1 MYKLQKLNNGV
12 RLITIPMSATQT
24 FTILAM
30 VATGSRHENKN
41 NNGISHFLEHM
52 FFKGTKKR
60 PDTLMISTDLD
71 KVGGEFNAFTS
82 KEYTGYYAKVDGQHA
97 DVAID
102 VISDILLNSKFDA
115 REIKREKGVILEEIN
130 MYENNPLIH
139 IDDLFEECVYGDNP
153 AGWDTIGTRKN
164 IKKFKRT
171 DFINYFNN
179 QYQGKDMV
187 VGIAGN
193 FKNKNQ
199 QAVKKLFGKLK
210 VGEKNVGYKFTNQ
223 QNSPQLKIKN
233 QKVEQVNLSLGV
245 HAYSYHHEDFY
256 IAKLLGIILGG
267 SMSSRLFISV
277 RERKGLAY
285 QVHTQVEGYSDSGYL
300 TTNIGTSLDKVE
312 LAIKTVLSEYK
323 KISKQLVNPAEL
335 KKAKDYLQGKTILQ
349 LESTDNVINW
359 YLRQEVLNREVV
371 APAEYFKKINSIT
384 ASDIKRVAQEIF
396 QAQNLNLAIIGQ
408 DIDEKKFKKL
418 LKL

>member
-52 FFKGTKKR
+52 FFKGAKKR
-60 PDTLMISTDLD
+60 PDTLAISTDLD

-82 KEYTGYYAKVDGQHA
+82 KEYTGYYVKVDGQHA

-115 REIKREKGVILEEIN
+115 HEIKREKGVILEEIN

-153 AGWDTIGTRKN
+153 AGWDTIGTREN

-171 DFINYFNN
+171 DFIKYFNN

-193 FKNKNQ
+193 FKNKDQ
-199 QAVKKLFGKLK
+199 QAVKKLFGRLK
-210 VGEKNVGYKFTNQ
+210 VGEKNVDYKFTNQ

-245 HAYSYHHEDFY
+245 HAYGYHHKDFY

-323 KISKQLVNPAEL
+323 KISKQLINSAEL
-335 KKAKDYLQGKTILQ
+335 KKAKDYLQGKTVLQ
-349 LESTDNVINW
+349 LEATDNVINW